1 MNAMNIDGVSVKAA
15 TTQYP
20 VKTRE
25 ESAVKFEPKHYPMDQ
40 KQVQRDELND
50 KMDGINKFLKSSN
63 TNLKFN
69 LHEDLNEYYVTIIDV
84 ETDEVIK
91 EIPPKKLL
99 DIYAAMK
106 EALGLFIDKKI

>member
-1 MNAMNIDGVSVKAA
+1 MKIDGVLVKAT
-15 TTQYP
+15 TTQLTPMTREDSP
-20 VKTRE
+20 VKVMPETQQ
-25 ESAVKFEPKHYPMDQ
+25 YPYEQ
-40 KQVQRDELND
+40 KQVSPDEL
-50 KMDGINKFLKSSN
+50 KKKVDGINKFLKSSN

-69 LHEDLNEYYVTIIDV
+69 LHDELNEYYVTIIDQ

-106 EALGLFIDKKI
+106 KALGIFIDKKI